1 MEEWI
6 KKMWYIYTMGYY
18 LATENKNIMYFASKW
33 MELENIMLSAV
44 TKFQRDMHGIYS
56 LISRY

>member
-1 MEEWI
+1 
-6 KKMWYIYTMGYY
+6 MWYIYTMGYY